1 MRWGWPPAFRI
12 LIQSLRP
19 VMLAVYMAQRL
30 CNLGHCLVSR
40 VAGLVVFGPI
50 STCTVSAFIR
60 HVPVYS
66 KNEIEEIHSRGR
78 TGCV

>member
-40 VAGLVVFGPI
+40 GIGQVPFGPFHF
-50 STCTVSAFIR
+50 SGNR
-60 HVPVYS
+60 VYQDLS
-66 KNEIEEIHSRGR
+66 QGLFCWSEDMH
-78 TGCV
+78 